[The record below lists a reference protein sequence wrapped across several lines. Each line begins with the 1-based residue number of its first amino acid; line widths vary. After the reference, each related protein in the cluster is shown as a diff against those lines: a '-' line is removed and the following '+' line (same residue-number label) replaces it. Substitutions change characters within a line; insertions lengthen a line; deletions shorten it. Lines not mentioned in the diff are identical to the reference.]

1 MAGRAKTSRMGG
13 AKKKAE
19 SSRKRTRGDDEEDSD
34 SEKEDSAV
42 ETHRKIDD
50 RACPGSF
57 QMSAEETDISST
69 HNGHSVTNTN
79 TADQDRWRM
88 IEERLRCMEEKVKE
102 GGGVSVV
109 SAASIAPPANERI
122 LKENLRKFVGAKVF
136 PSWKFIFKKEK
147 LGRCVTAAISKSY
160 VTLPPGF
167 DGNQLADLYS
177 PTVRA
182 GLDGCRANAQT
193 TARKRHL
200 SEQKTSSV
208 Q

>member
-1 MAGRAKTSRMGG
+1 MAGRAKNSRVVR
-13 AKKKAE
+13 AQKPE
-19 SSRKRTRGDDEEDSD
+19 SSRKRTRGDDKEDSD
-34 SEKEDSAV
+34 SETEDSAV
-42 ETHRKIDD
+42 ETNRKIDD
-50 RACPGSF
+50 RARPGSF
-57 QMSAEETDISST
+57 RMSAEETDISSI

-122 LKENLRKFVGAKVF
+122 LRENLRKFVAAKVF

-160 VTLPPGF
+160 ITLPPGF

-177 PTVRA
+177 QTVRA
-182 GLDGCRANAQT
+182 SLDGCRANAQT
-193 TARKRHL
+193 TARKRYL
-200 SEQKTSSV
+200 SK
-208 Q
+208 